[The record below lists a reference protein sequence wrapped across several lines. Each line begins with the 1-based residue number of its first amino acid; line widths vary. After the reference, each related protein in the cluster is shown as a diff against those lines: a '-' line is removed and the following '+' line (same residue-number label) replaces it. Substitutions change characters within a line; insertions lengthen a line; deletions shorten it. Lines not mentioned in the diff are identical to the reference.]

1 MPIDP
6 SDVALCLA
14 PEGASRADGPHTA
27 DPHTADPAGAWAPQP
42 TAPPIVQTSLFSFP
56 TFDALIDGLA
66 AEHRS
71 HVYTRGQNPTVEA
84 VEEKLAALERGEAC
98 KCFASGMA
106 AISAVMLGTLRAGDH
121 ILFVNQVY
129 GPTLQLAAH
138 LRRFGVEHDIVL
150 DGTPEAVER
159 ALRPNTR
166 LLWLESPGTMLFRL
180 LDLPALAQLALTRGI
195 LTCIDNSWATPLFQK
210 PLTLG
215 IDIVVHSGTK
225 YLGGH
230 SDLIAGAVISSAERM
245 EELFYRAFLLNGG
258 ILAPFDAW
266 LLLRGLRTLPVR
278 LRQHQDDGL
287 RVAEFL
293 SEHPAVRRVHH
304 PAFGAGRDAAVRD
317 VASRDAADHDAA
329 ERTLADRQ
337 LRGYSGLFSFELARG
352 DFETVRRVLNAL
364 RTFRI
369 GVSWGGYESLAISPE
384 RGHNAT
390 QLEAQGIPRGLIRLS
405 VGLEGAELLI
415 DDLTSALEHAL

>member
-1 MPIDP
+1 MPEKSPLPMRIDP
-6 SDVALCLA
+6 TDVALCMA
-14 PEGASRADGPHTA
+14 PEGERVGNLAVH
-27 DPHTADPAGAWAPQP
+27 PAGGSAGLASGTAADAHAADAHAAPRP
-42 TAPPIVQTSLFSFP
+42 TSPPIVQTSIFSFP
-56 TFDALIDGLA
+56 SFDALIDGLA
-66 AEHRS
+66 AEHRN
-71 HVYTRGQNPTVEA
+71 HVYTRGQNPTVQA

-106 AISAVMLGTLRAGDH
+106 AISAVMLGLLRAGDH
-121 ILFVNQVY
+121 VLFVNQVY

-138 LRRFGVEHDIVL
+138 LRRFGVEHDVVL
-150 DGTPEAVER
+150 DGSPEAVER

-180 LDLPALAQLALTRGI
+180 LDLPALARLARERGI

-304 PAFGAGRDAAVRD
+304 PGLGAHRDLAAG
-317 VASRDAADHDAA
+317 
-329 ERTLADRQ
+329 Q

-352 DFETVRRVLNAL
+352 DFETVRRVLNSL
-364 RTFRI
+364 RTFRL

-384 RGHNAT
+384 RGHNAA
-390 QLEAQGIPRGLIRLS
+390 QLEAQGIPRGLIRIS

-415 DDLTSALEHAL
+415 EDLSSALEHAL